1 MATRAVITADIV
13 NSTKLSKG
21 ESKKLMTLVASIL
34 EGHKYE
40 FYRGDSF
47 QVFIKEPE
55 DALLLTLQ
63 LKAAALKM
71 PMGLTADMIDIRA
84 SIGIGSINLPLK
96 TLKTASGEA
105 FILSGRGFD
114 QMKTGQ
120 RLYISCNEKNELA
133 NPGLRILA
141 GFIDYIFQRLT
152 SKQAAV
158 VFELLQKRTQT
169 DTAKRLKKS
178 QATINKHTQSA
189 GWAEIEKLLAE
200 YKLFINLIQS

>member
-13 NSTKLSKG
+13 NSTKLSRG
-21 ESKKLMTLVASIL
+21 DSKKLMTLLSSIL

-47 QVFIKEPE
+47 QVFLKEPA

-63 LKAAALKM
+63 LKAAALKS
-71 PMGLTADMIDIRA
+71 PVEPASDPIDIRA
-84 SIGIGSINLPLK
+84 SIGIGSIHLPLK

-114 QMKTGQ
+114 QLKNVQ
-120 RLYISCNEKNELA
+120 RIYISSSEKNELA
-133 NPGLRILA
+133 NHGLRVLA
-141 GFIDYIFQRLT
+141 GFVDYIFRRLT

-158 VFELLQKRTQT
+158 VFELLQKRTQIE
-169 DTAKRLKKS
+169 TAKRLKKS

-189 GWAEIEKLLAE
+189 GWTEIEKLLAE
-200 YKLFINLIQS
+200 YKIFINSIQS

>member
-13 NSTKLSKG
+13 NSTKLSKSN
-21 ESKKLMTLVASIL
+21 SKKLMTVLSTIL

-47 QVFIKEPE
+47 QVFLKEPG

-63 LKAAALKM
+63 LRAAALKM
-71 PMGLTADMIDIRA
+71 SAALASDIIDIKA
-84 SIGIGSINLPLK
+84 NIGIGSINLPLK

-120 RLYISCNEKNELA
+120 RLYIICSEKNELA
-133 NPGLRILA
+133 NLGLRVLA
-141 GFIDYIFQRLT
+141 GFVDYIFQRLT

-158 VFELLQKRTQT
+158 VFELSQKRTQIE
-169 DTAKRLKKS
+169 TAKRLKKS

-189 GWAEIEKLLAE
+189 GWSEIEKLLAE
-200 YKLFINLIQS
+200 YKLFINTIQP